1 MKLIKVSVPAIQ
13 IVCNV
18 FIPSTDIKFAK
29 LIYSEP
35 FHGIV
40 VGMLR
45 KFFQLHFNLSPLGGI
60 LAGSRLSQAWDP
72 AVFSRHPPFVL
83 QPQDNDTAAQ
93 QSVSSENQ
101 TAKVVNEAT
110 TSKATSG
117 NTPGTVQERH
127 VCCNCNGFFVIYPH

>member
-35 FHGIV
+35 FHDIV
-40 VGMLR
+40 VMLR

-60 LAGSRLSQAWDP
+60 LAGSRLSRA
-72 AVFSRHPPFVL
+72 
-83 QPQDNDTAAQ
+83 
-93 QSVSSENQ
+93 
-101 TAKVVNEAT
+101 
-110 TSKATSG
+110 
-117 NTPGTVQERH
+117 
-127 VCCNCNGFFVIYPH
+127 